1 MILPHVDCRID
12 WFSATK
18 QGFWTGLPNA
28 SVVSNQYEAQ
38 QVARDVFG
46 FLGMSHVTMSK
57 VQHQKGYH
65 YAYEEFQT
73 GAKVHVA
80 SRLDTQ
86 GCMVVL
92 SGDTLAKLDSV
103 SGRIQALLSRGY
115 RCSRMDVAFD
125 VYNSGVTIDAL
136 SEAYFAAHPTP
147 RLRKAGYISSGGGS
161 TLYIGSR
168 YSSKML
174 RCYDKGREQKTSL
187 DWIRLEMEYKRDFIH
202 VAASEF
208 AASPSRARHDVADLL
223 DMPRHLLVGI
233 LEQFGEDV
241 DPVGVVIG
249 RKKTDT
255 QLWFETIVM
264 SAFSNLMDQDLS
276 AARDVV
282 QRFND
287 MMSSGA
293 ASKDMIFSPGH
304 IDGVTDIL

>member
-18 QGFWTGLPNA
+18 RGFWAGLPNA
-28 SVVSNQYEAQ
+28 SSVSNQYEAQ

-73 GAKVHVA
+73 GTKVHVA
-80 SRLDTQ
+80 SSLSDQ
-86 GCMVVL
+86 GVMVVL
-92 SGDTLAKLDSV
+92 SGDTLKRIDSV
-103 SGRIQALLSRGY
+103 PVRVQALLCRGY

-125 VYNSGVTIDAL
+125 VYNSGVSIDAL
-136 SEAYFAAHPTP
+136 AEAYFEAHPAP
-147 RLRKAGYISSGGGS
+147 RLRKAGFISSGGGS

-174 RCYDKGREQKTSL
+174 RCYDKGREQQTSL
-187 DWIRLEMEYKRDFIH
+187 DWIRLEMEYKREFIH
-202 VAASEF
+202 AAAHEF
-208 AASPSRARHDVADLL
+208 VEKPSRARHDVADML
-223 DMPRHLLVGI
+223 DMPRSLIVGI

-241 DPVGVVIG
+241 DPVGVVVG

-255 QLWFETIVM
+255 QLWFETIVA
-264 SAFSNLMDQDLS
+264 SAFSNLMEQDLP

-282 QRFND
+282 QRLTDMLGSGVASDDMLFNTE
-287 MMSSGA
+287 
-293 ASKDMIFSPGH
+293 KF
-304 IDGVTDIL
+304 DGITDIL